1 MIKELDFSKAKGI
14 TEECIVM
21 ANKIDEIIEVLNSIT
36 EKPKKSSTL
45 IFDDNKVICKVYDSE
60 VDKTEVIVTDL
71 KATKISKD
79 GIEIIGGELNFSGTI
94 CNMECSKATID
105 DLRCGGRNVDYA
117 PGAFN
122 TPTPWVPCQVDE
134 TVLIKA
140 NIETLKNN
148 KLI

>member
-21 ANKIDEIIEVLNSIT
+21 ADKIDEIIKVLNSIT
-36 EKPKKSSTL
+36 EKPKKSSNL
-45 IFDDNKVICKVYDSE
+45 IFDDNKILCKVYDSE

-71 KATKISKD
+71 KGTKISKD
-79 GIEIIGGELNFSGTI
+79 GIRVIGGELNVSRII
-94 CNMECSKATID
+94 CNTECIKDNIS
-105 DLRCGGRNVDYA
+105 DLRCGGRNIDYA

-122 TPTPWVPCQVDE
+122 TRIDWE
-134 TVLIKA
+134 TCPEA